1 VLISHSHRFIFVH
14 ISKTAGT
21 SLRRALDPY
30 CHQPPRTG
38 LRRLLSHL
46 PVQESPASVSFRVHA
61 TARWARMK
69 VGPQVFDNYCAFT
82 VVRNPFDRAVSN
94 YHFLMQR
101 PEHHSHRHVARM
113 TFEDYL
119 AFLKQR
125 RWRHD
130 PTQRYRVTDAR
141 GRLLCTPIL
150 RFESLD
156 ADFNALCGRLGL
168 QCETTLAHRNPSKH
182 RPYPEYYGKRA
193 TRDALVDLFAA
204 DFEAFGYSTEVP
216 VGQA

>member
-1 VLISHSHRFIFVH
+1 MLISHSHRFIFVH

-38 LRRLLSHL
+38 LRKLLSHL
-46 PVQESPASVSFRVHA
+46 PVQENPVRVAFRPHT

-69 VGPQVFDNYCAFT
+69 ITPQVFDSYTAFT

-94 YHFLMQR
+94 YHFLVQR
-101 PEHHSHRHVARM
+101 PEHNSHRHVAKM
-113 TFEDYL
+113 NFDEYL

-125 RWRHD
+125 RWGND
-130 PTQRYRVTDAR
+130 PTQIFRLTDER
-141 GRLLCTPIL
+141 GRLLCEPIL

-156 ADFNALCGRLGL
+156 ADFVVLCRRLGL
-168 QCETTLAHRNPSKH
+168 ICETTLAHRNPSKH
-182 RPYPEYYGKRA
+182 RPYHEYYEKRA
-193 TRDALVDLFAA
+193 TRDALIDLFAA
-204 DFEAFGYSTEVP
+204 DFDAFGYSTEVP
-216 VGQA
+216 TAPG